1 MSRLGKFFFL
11 ILVITVLI
19 PGVTLAQYGLA
30 ETAGEAGLTAYGGS
44 DLPTLIGK
52 VLGTGL
58 SLVGVLFF
66 GLMIYGGITWML
78 AKGSAE
84 EEKKALQTI
93 IAAIIGIIIVLS
105 SYAITKFVF
114 SSIQSSGGPNTGSS
128 QVATG
133 CVAKAT
139 AATTMGSFCAAID
152 VVEDCT
158 NSGYCELVTNDPV
171 ECKIKDAYKTNPNA
185 FCGGLTEQLCK
196 NKANH
201 CDWK

>member
-114 SSIQSSGGPNTGSS
+114 SSIQSSGGANGSS

-133 CVAKAT
+133 CVGKAT
-139 AATTMGSFCAAID
+139 AATI
-152 VVEDCT
+152 
-158 NSGYCELVTNDPV
+158 
-171 ECKIKDAYKTNPNA
+171 
-185 FCGGLTEQLCK
+185 
-196 NKANH
+196 
-201 CDWK
+201 